1 MIPNRNKT
9 LVGLPCVRIEADADP
24 IPLSRATGIRQR
36 DTWPSD
42 LRGLSGPIP
51 LDIPPARRSSE
62 RTRAIPRPS
71 LEPRAIDKAVAAV
84 VVMYAIAIGVAIG
97 MWWS

>member
-24 IPLSRATGIRQR
+24 IPLCKTTGVHQR

-42 LRGLSGPIP
+42 LRGLSGPVEVEFP
-51 LDIPPARRSSE
+51 QTRRTTPTQVI
-62 RTRAIPRPS
+62 RRPS
-71 LEPRAIDKAVAAV
+71 HDPSLSAKFVAAGL
-84 VVMYAIAIGVAIG
+84 VMYAIAIGIAVG
-97 MWWS
+97 MWWQ